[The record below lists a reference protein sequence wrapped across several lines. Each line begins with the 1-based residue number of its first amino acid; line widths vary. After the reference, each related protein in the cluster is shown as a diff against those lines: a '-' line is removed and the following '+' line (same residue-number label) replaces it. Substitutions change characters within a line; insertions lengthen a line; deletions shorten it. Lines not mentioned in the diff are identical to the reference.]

1 MNIQLTDRIADLK
14 ATKTAPVWVSK
25 KTSRAWAC
33 GAEMAELRAAGA
45 SIQKLSEQFG
55 VSWST
60 VRKII
65 AANAPY
71 TTDRP
76 GLDKDSHRLE
86 LQNLALQGELNIE
99 RKRSQKAR
107 DAYRDA
113 RDKAKMARESYTGLA
128 ERSAANIENLQA
140 ELTEA
145 KAWGNKWKAEHADI
159 VKRLVAEQSCLADQ
173 KQMTKSAREAYE
185 GAKKSVG
192 ELSDKLFGTKGA
204 LGTATKIVDD
214 HEAQINELRETVELA
229 NAATNALQQ
238 KLDHAETEVTNAR
251 LAEQAAHDRLNDPSW
266 ANRWSKEAHDEF
278 EKRKQAE
285 LDLMAAEAQ
294 LERMAEKL
302 AECRNRGFFARL
314 FG

>member
-1 MNIQLTDRIADLK
+1 MNMQLTDRTAALK

-55 VSWST
+55 VSWPT
-60 VRKII
+60 VRKIV

-86 LQNLALQGELNIE
+86 LQNMAMQGELKVE

-107 DAYRDA
+107 DAFRDL
-113 RDKAKMARESYTGLA
+113 RKKSNDRRRQNLELHKGL
-128 ERSAANIENLQA
+128 RN

-145 KAWGNKWKAEHADI
+145 KAWGLKWKAEHADI

-185 GAKKSVG
+185 NAKKSVG

-204 LGTATKIVDD
+204 LETATKIVED
-214 HEAQINELRETVELA
+214 HEAQINELRDTLELA

-251 LAEQAAHDRLNDPSW
+251 IAEQAANDRLNDPSW

-278 EKRKQAE
+278 ERRKQTE

>member
-1 MNIQLTDRIADLK
+1 MNMQLTDHTAALK

-45 SIQKLSEQFG
+45 SIQKLSEQYG
-55 VSWST
+55 VSWPT
-60 VRKII
+60 VRKIV

-86 LQNLALQGELNIE
+86 LQNLALQGELKVE

-107 DAYRDA
+107 DAFRDL
-113 RDKAKMARESYTGLA
+113 RRKSMDRRRQNLELHTGLR
-128 ERSAANIENLQA
+128 E

-145 KAWGNKWKAEHADI
+145 KAWGHKWKAEHADI
-159 VKRLVAEQSCLADQ
+159 VKRLVAEQSCLIDQ

-185 GAKKSVG
+185 NAKKSVG

-204 LGTATKIVDD
+204 LETATKIVED
-214 HEAQINELRETVELA
+214 HEAQINELRDTLELA

-251 LAEQAAHDRLNDPSW
+251 IAEQAAHDRLNDPSW

-278 EKRKQAE
+278 ERRKQTE

>member
-55 VSWST
+55 VSWPT

-86 LQNLALQGELNIE
+86 LQNMAMQGELKIE

-107 DAYRDA
+107 DAFRDA
-113 RDKAKMARESYTGLA
+113 RDKAKMARESYKGLA
-128 ERSAANIENLQA
+128 ERSAANLENLQA

-185 GAKKSVG
+185 GAKKSVAN
-192 ELSDKLFGTKGA
+192 LSDKAGELRQDLTNTRQRLTDKNA
-204 LGTATKIVDD
+204 EIVELHTATHDLK
-214 HEAQINELRETVELA
+214 
-229 NAATNALQQ
+229 Q

-302 AECRNRGFFARL
+302 AECRNRGFFARV

>member
-1 MNIQLTDRIADLK
+1 MNIQLTDRTVALK

-55 VSWST
+55 VSWPT

-86 LQNLALQGELNIE
+86 LQNMAMQGELNVE

-107 DAYRDA
+107 DAFRDLRKKSNDRRRQNLELHKGL
-113 RDKAKMARESYTGLA
+113 RD
-128 ERSAANIENLQA
+128 

-173 KQMTKSAREAYE
+173 KQMTKSAREAYQ
-185 GAKKSVG
+185 GAKKSVE
-192 ELSDKLFGTKGA
+192 ELSNKLFGTKGA
-204 LGTATKIVDD
+204 LETATKIVDD
-214 HEAQINELRETVELA
+214 HEAQINELRETLELA

-251 LAEQAAHDRLNDPSW
+251 IAEQAANDRLNDPSW

>member
-14 ATKTAPVWVSK
+14 ATKTAPAWVSK

-55 VSWST
+55 VSWPT

-86 LQNLALQGELNIE
+86 LQNMAMQGELKIE

-107 DAYRDA
+107 DAFRDL
-113 RDKAKMARESYTGLA
+113 RKKSNDRRRQNLELHKGLRE
-128 ERSAANIENLQA
+128 

-159 VKRLVAEQSCLADQ
+159 VKRLVAEQSCLIDQ

-185 GAKKSVG
+185 NAKKSVE
-192 ELSDKLFGTKGA
+192 ELSNKLYGTKGA
-204 LGTATKIVDD
+204 LETATKIVED
-214 HEAQINELRETVELA
+214 HEAQINELRDTVELA

-251 LAEQAAHDRLNDPSW
+251 IAEQAAHDRLNDPSW

-278 EKRKQAE
+278 ERRKQTE